1 MIPETESGDML
12 TRELLRVVLEEDG
25 NDETD
30 ISNPSKGSCC
40 FLVVVC
46 VRCCCCCFCRASSVW
61 ERLALDM
68 DCIGVVVVMVCLLV
82 VSDPLDDADVVPDR
96 GGDRC
101 DMDRLR
107 MPVEDCLCG

>member
-1 MIPETESGDML
+1 
-12 TRELLRVVLEEDG
+12 
-25 NDETD
+25 
-30 ISNPSKGSCC
+30 
-40 FLVVVC
+40 
-46 VRCCCCCFCRASSVW
+46 
-61 ERLALDM
+61 M